1 MNDLNNSTPKKIGN
15 FNIPKTV
22 IECKVDT
29 LAFLELLLR
38 KKIATWDE
46 IEEVRETVVLHMNVI
61 YPELQLS
68 YSSPAPLKDQA
79 PLPNSEEAK
88 KPLFY
93 SAPPPEVAN
102 MNESINNDNSSSDL
116 KPKMESKP
124 ASNAPL
130 YASNM
135 NQPKITNAIKPA
147 PLDSSKPPMGNK
159 PMNAPPR
166 KKI

>member
-79 PLPNSEEAK
+79 PLPNSE
-88 KPLFY
+88 
-93 SAPPPEVAN
+93 
-102 MNESINNDNSSSDL
+102 
-116 KPKMESKP
+116 
-124 ASNAPL
+124 
-130 YASNM
+130 
-135 NQPKITNAIKPA
+135 
-147 PLDSSKPPMGNK
+147 
-159 PMNAPPR
+159 
-166 KKI
+166 